1 MKRCPTSVRVSGWG
15 LAWCLVAW
23 SSVRA
28 EEPRELAGQTSKAP
42 AEQAAAAAGQDK
54 QPEEAWSSLVNDA
67 ELSTRWTATNFGGEG
82 EVQLK
87 DGLMTLGFGSPLT
100 GVTYKKQDFPQE
112 NYEMRWEARRTSGQ
126 DFFAGVTF
134 PIGEQY
140 CSFIAGGWGGSL
152 TGISSIDG
160 YDASENDT
168 VFACGSMSNA

>member
-1 MKRCPTSVRVSGWG
+1 
-15 LAWCLVAW
+15 
-23 SSVRA
+23 
-28 EEPRELAGQTSKAP
+28 
-42 AEQAAAAAGQDK
+42 DK
-54 QPEEAWSSLVNDA
+54 KLEVAWSSLVNDA

-100 GVTYKKQDFPQE
+100 GVTYKKQDFPKE

-168 VFACGSMSNA
+168 TGFEDFKNNEWYRFRVRVDGQRLKVWINDREVVDIEREG